1 MVKTLAEFAMIKFST
16 LRLQSAWPNEIR
28 FGQCVFKSET
38 VRENVHLWGR
48 RTRAEIIKRTL
59 FLAPSLIP
67 LVARAALKM
76 ISSPR
81 KMRLLFYTA

>member
-1 MVKTLAEFAMIKFST
+1 VLFT
-16 LRLQSAWPNEIR
+16 NEIR
-28 FGQCVFKSET
+28 FCQCVFKSET

-67 LVARAALKM
+67 LVARGSKNDFIPSQNAIALLY
-76 ISSPR
+76 SVREP
-81 KMRLLFYTA
+81 LVFTAVK